1 MLSIYNAN
9 LIGTLSEK
17 ERVREIEKG
26 TSLSREKIAKINAK
40 DFNLLHS
47 IRFNH
52 KIYITIFWFGFASV
66 LYTFKI

>member
-17 ERVREIEKG
+17 ERVREIEEG
-26 TSLSREKIAKINAK
+26 TSLSREKIAKINEK

-47 IRFNH
+47 IRF
-52 KIYITIFWFGFASV
+52 ITIFWFGFASV
-66 LYTFKI
+66 LYKFKI